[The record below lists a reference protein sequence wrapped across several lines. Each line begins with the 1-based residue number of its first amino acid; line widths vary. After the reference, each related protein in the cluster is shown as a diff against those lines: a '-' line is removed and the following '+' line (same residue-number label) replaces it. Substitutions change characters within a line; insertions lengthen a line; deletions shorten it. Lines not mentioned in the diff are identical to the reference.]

1 MLKSNDPLFTSPAF
15 CIPGEFK
22 VNCFN
27 QQNQVGD
34 EKSEISYND
43 AFSSTY
49 TQTETL

>member
-1 MLKSNDPLFTSPAF
+1 MTRSSPPQHFAS
-15 CIPGEFK
+15 PFK

-43 AFSSTY
+43 ALSSTY